1 MFDSDIDWRFFKII
15 LKSAISHI
23 QKIEVANFCGKQ
35 KSYTFCNQ
43 IRRQNN
49 PVNYVQNLAFISRK
63 YLFDR
68 IKSLQCYELT
78 RRCNRLPHHRLTLY
92 TLGLCIVNV
101 HWFLTASDL

>member
-23 QKIEVANFCGKQ
+23 QKIEIANFCGKQ

-49 PVNYVQNLAFISRK
+49 PVKLCAKSRFYIPK
-63 YLFDR
+63 V
-68 IKSLQCYELT
+68 SLWS
-78 RRCNRLPHHRLTLY
+78 H
-92 TLGLCIVNV
+92 
-101 HWFLTASDL
+101 